1 MSVPS
6 WLRNISKVKFI
17 WETYQLNVELGR
29 MLNNKLPK
37 KYKTNYTDKLIDSSA
52 EALKL
57 LLDAN
62 TVVINNNITK
72 IDFEDRE
79 RNLRKAKVLID
90 YVGIYF
96 AIFYDICKNND
107 EIKNDKYYKDC
118 EYIGDQV
125 ELIINLISNLEE
137 SDRKRYKRLSEVE

>member
-29 MLNNKLPK
+29 MVNNHIPK
-37 KYKTNYTDKLIDSSA
+37 KYKTNYGDTLINSSA

-62 TVVINNNITK
+62 TIVIDKNITEK
-72 IDFEDRE
+72 DFVDRE
-79 RNLRKAKVLID
+79 NGLRKAKVLID

-96 AIFYDICKNND
+96 AIAYDICKNNG
-107 EIKNDKYYKDC
+107 EVKNENYYKDC

-125 ELIINLISNLEE
+125 ELIINLITNLEE
-137 SDRKRYKRLSEVE
+137 SDRKRYRQLKQAE